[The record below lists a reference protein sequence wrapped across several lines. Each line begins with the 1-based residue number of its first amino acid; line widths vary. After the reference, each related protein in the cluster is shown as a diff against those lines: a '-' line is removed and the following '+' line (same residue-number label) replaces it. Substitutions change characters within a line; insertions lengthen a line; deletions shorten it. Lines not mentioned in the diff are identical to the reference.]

1 MAIDTEDLSR
11 KTYKAIILEADK
23 FNDNLTLRFGL
34 LSYGCDDEKEFIKKS
49 ELLIQEMFSYDEDDM
64 DELFFGEPPTRESF
78 YKALNKILSNI
89 SAL

>member
-34 LSYGCDDEKEFIKKS
+34 LSYRCDDEKEYIKQS
-49 ELLIQEMFSYDEDDM
+49 ELLIQEMFSYDEAEM